1 MVKGLA
7 AVTQDAICGAYL
19 FMGGEDK
26 QQHDKGADVSG
37 DCRGYGGSVVPICN
51 MNLDDL
57 NTLHVLDELESRND
71 LTNRPN
77 LERLHVPDDL
87 QELDGGKGKA
97 EPPPVKMEIKD
108 GNRRFNAALE
118 RGEIP

>member
-1 MVKGLA
+1 
-7 AVTQDAICGAYL
+7 
-19 FMGGEDK
+19 
-26 QQHDKGADVSG
+26 
-37 DCRGYGGSVVPICN
+37 

-57 NTLHVLDELESRND
+57 
-71 LTNRPN
+71 
-77 LERLHVPDDL
+77 ERLHVLDDL

-118 RGEIP
+118 RGDIP

>member
-1 MVKGLA
+1 
-7 AVTQDAICGAYL
+7 
-19 FMGGEDK
+19 
-26 QQHDKGADVSG
+26 
-37 DCRGYGGSVVPICN
+37 

>member
-1 MVKGLA
+1 
-7 AVTQDAICGAYL
+7 
-19 FMGGEDK
+19 
-26 QQHDKGADVSG
+26 
-37 DCRGYGGSVVPICN
+37 

-57 NTLHVLDELESRND
+57 NTLHTLDELESRND

-77 LERLHVPDDL
+77 LERLHVLDDL

-97 EPPPVKMEIKD
+97 DPPPVKMEIKD

-118 RGEIP
+118 SGEIP

>member
-1 MVKGLA
+1 
-7 AVTQDAICGAYL
+7 
-19 FMGGEDK
+19 MGGEDK
-26 QQHDKGADVSG
+26 QQHNKSKDVSG
-37 DCRGYGGSVVPICN
+37 DCRGYGGSMEPICN

-57 NTLHVLDELESRND
+57 
-71 LTNRPN
+71 
-77 LERLHVPDDL
+77 ERLHVLDDL

-118 RGEIP
+118 RGDIP